1 MVRLTVARRIPALA
15 IFSAM
20 AQLNHEGYERL
31 ERAVANGHRIVVNRR
46 GTEYVLVP
54 LALRMSGG
62 REVIE
67 ARNPTTGD
75 HMSLALDELDSIE
88 MVSR

>member
-1 MVRLTVARRIPALA
+1 
-15 IFSAM
+15 M
-20 AQLNHEGYERL
+20 AQLTYEQYSRL
-31 ERAVANGHRIVVNRR
+31 ESAVSRGLRVIVFRR

-54 LALRMSGG
+54 LGLVTRNG

-75 HMSLALDELDSIE
+75 SMSLYIDELDSVE
-88 MVSR
+88 FL